1 MSGMHFYP
9 TIELKI
15 IVRTPEMS
23 VLDHKKGKIAVFS
36 ALEDDFLIPA
46 KNVETG
52 LLHSFLQFQ
61 IHFRAHVL

>member
-9 TIELKI
+9 AIELKI

-23 VLDHKKGKIAVFS
+23 VLNHQKGKITVFS

-46 KNVETG
+46 KNVEPG
-52 LLHSFLQFQ
+52 LLHSFL
-61 IHFRAHVL
+61 

>member
-9 TIELKI
+9 TIKLKI

-46 KNVETG
+46 KNVKTG
-52 LLHSFLQFQ
+52 LLHSF
-61 IHFRAHVL
+61 V